1 MQQIRLAGLALA
13 LGGLIPGVIAAG
25 CNAIA
30 GIQEAVPGPDAAAD
44 STTEGAPAPDT
55 GVGVDTG
62 FGPPVDGGVDA
73 PGDAGFDAPGD
84 DTTVDAPIDALV
96 DAPIDTADA
105 GGGPVTFLD
114 STLFDAGVPQ
124 RIGGLAVYSK
134 ALYFSMSGASGKTLT
149 SIMRCPTDSASPCT
163 SPETVAQGIVGGAGS
178 VSVDY
183 SSVSLA
189 GTTGVPD
196 NTAGTAFLITGLT
209 SATPT
214 LTTEGIASQNLNYFT
229 AAVANA
235 SAVAWIDLD
244 RLGVDLEF
252 AGTMGGSFDTP
263 TYSTSPGSPTALLSV
278 PAHSALYFSVS
289 TSAGG
294 QIWRCPMPGCG
305 ASTPAEVINGNSVFG
320 SPNAFAY
327 DGTNVFF
334 TASGIGV
341 AAGGV
346 YAFNLTTQT
355 LIPLAAAQAPKELT
369 VDLAGR
375 VYWIDTSS
383 PQTIQ
388 WCPTTG
394 CPAAPAPPNSIAIGA
409 APANAGTT
417 VLVADDTSLYWN
429 AATTAGSWTIQRI
442 ALPP

>member
-1 MQQIRLAGLALA
+1 MQQKWLAVA
-13 LGGLIPGVIAAG
+13 LGGLIPGAIAAG

-30 GIQEAVPGPDAAAD
+30 GIEEGVPGANAPAD
-44 STTEGAPAPDT
+44 STAEGTPGTDT
-55 GVGVDTG
+55 GVDVGADAQPETG
-62 FGPPVDGGVDA
+62 D
-73 PGDAGFDAPGD
+73 
-84 DTTVDAPIDALV
+84 DAPIDSGV
-96 DAPIDTADA
+96 DAALDAPADTANA
-105 GGGPVTFLD
+105 GGPVTFLD
-114 STLFDAGVPQ
+114 TMVFDAAAPQ

-134 ALYFSMSGASGKTLT
+134 ALYFSTSDASGKTTT
-149 SIMRCPTDSASPCT
+149 SVMRCPTDQPGPCT
-163 SPETVAQGIVGGAGS
+163 SPQTIAQGITGGAGWI
-178 VSVDY
+178 SVDF

-196 NTAGTAFLITGLT
+196 NTNGVAYLITGLT
-209 SATPT
+209 GATPA

-252 AGTMGGSFDTP
+252 AGTMGTSFDTP
-263 TYSTSPGSPTALLSV
+263 TYSTSPGAPTALLSV
-278 PAHSALYFSVS
+278 PAHSALYFAVS

-305 ASTPAEVINGNSVFG
+305 ASTPAQVINGNSVFG

-327 DGTNVFF
+327 DGTNVYF

-355 LIPLAAAQAPKELT
+355 LIPLATAQAPTELT
-369 VDLAGR
+369 VDSNGR

-383 PQTIQ
+383 PQTIH

-394 CPAAPAPPNSIAIGA
+394 CPAAPAPSNSIAIAA

-429 AATTAGSWTIQRI
+429 ASTTAGGWAIERV
-442 ALPP
+442 ALP